1 MSDSPVNL
9 LELAQRGGTGPIWAT
24 ESDDL
29 DCTFVA
35 WGNGQGVVEHVNTE
49 VDVVMVVL
57 SGNGSVLLDG
67 RSVDFSPGTVLMIP
81 KEVSRA
87 IHAGEG
93 GVAYLN
99 VHKRRKRLHLGNPAT
114 RIHGQQNLPRS

>member
-9 LELAQRGGTGPIWAT
+9 FELAREGETGPLWGT

-29 DCTFVA
+29 DCTFLA
-35 WGNGQGVVEHVNTE
+35 WGSGQGVVEHVNSE

-57 SGNGSVLLDG
+57 SGIGRISLDG
-67 RSVDFSPGTVLMIP
+67 QSLDLSPGAVLMIP
-81 KEVSRA
+81 KGASRA
-87 IHAGEG
+87 IQAEEG

-99 VHKRRKRLHLGNPAT
+99 VHKRRKRLNLGDPAD
-114 RIHGQQNLPRS
+114 RIQSQQNLPRS

>member
-9 LELAQRGGTGPIWAT
+9 LELARQGGGGPLWAT

-35 WGNGQGVVEHVNTE
+35 WGSGQGVVEHVNAE

-57 SGNGSVLLDG
+57 SGNGRVFLDG
-67 RSVDFSPGTVLMIP
+67 RSMDLAPGAVLMIP
-81 KEVSRA
+81 KDVSRA
-87 IHAGEG
+87 IQAGEG

-99 VHKRRKRLHLGNPAT
+99 VHKRRKRLNLGNPAD
-114 RIHGQQNLPRS
+114 RIQNQLNLPRS